1 MERFGL
7 GLDETFDMPLGI
19 LDMLL
24 RQPRGLVFG
33 GLTTGDME
41 LMEHQD

>member
-7 GLDETFDMPLGI
+7 GLDETLDMPLGI

-33 GLTTGDME
+33 GITTGGME
-41 LMEHQD
+41 QMERMD